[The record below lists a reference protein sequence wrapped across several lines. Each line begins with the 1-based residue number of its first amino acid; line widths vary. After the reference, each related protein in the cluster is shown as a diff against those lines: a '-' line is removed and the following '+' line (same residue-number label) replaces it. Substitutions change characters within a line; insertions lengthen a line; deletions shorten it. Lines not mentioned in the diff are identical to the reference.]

1 MTQQPQTPQL
11 FKKVACFTDI
21 HFGLKSNSNVHN
33 QDCEDFV
40 DWYIAKAQ
48 EDGCDTG
55 IFMGDWHHNRNSLN
69 ITTMDYSLR
78 ALEKLGK
85 AFKQFFFFPGNHD
98 LYYKDKRDI
107 HSVEFGKYIPGI
119 TVVHEPTTIGGVT
132 LCPWL
137 VGEEWKSIGKKGG
150 KYIFGHF
157 ELPSFFMNAMVQ
169 MPDHG
174 EIQLDAF
181 QGYELGFSGHF
192 HKRQQ
197 KGNMHYIG
205 NAFPHNYADAW
216 DDDRGMM
223 VLEWGGKPKYYSWD
237 KQPTFRTVKLSQ
249 LIDEADTLILPKQ
262 HLRVSLD
269 IDITYEEASF
279 IKEKFI
285 ADYDIRELTLITEKK
300 ETEINTNIDVQAFES
315 VDQIVS
321 SQIVNIESD
330 TYNKN
335 TLLAIYNSL

>member
-1 MTQQPQTPQL
+1 MGL

-21 HFGLKSNSNVHN
+21 HFGLKSNSQVHN

-40 DWYIAKAQ
+40 DWYIAKAK
-48 EDGCDTG
+48 ENDCDTG

-85 AFKQFFFFPGNHD
+85 AFSQFYFFPGNHD

-107 HSVEFGKYIPGI
+107 HSVEFGKYIPGV
-119 TVVHEPTTIGGVT
+119 TVVHKPMTVEDVT

-137 VGEEWKSIGKKGG
+137 IGDEWKTIGKQGG

-174 EIQLDAF
+174 EIQLNDF
-181 QGYELGFSGHF
+181 KNYELGFSGHF
-192 HKRQQ
+192 HKRQRRD
-197 KGNMHYIG
+197 NMIYIG
-205 NAFPHNYADAW
+205 NAFPHNYSDNW

-223 VLEWGGKPKYYSWD
+223 ILEWDGEPEYHAWPS
-237 KQPTFRTVKLSQ
+237 QPTFRTVKLSQ
-249 LIDEADTLILPKQ
+249 LIDEADAIIKPKQ

-269 IDITYEEASF
+269 IDISYEEASF
-279 IKEKFI
+279 IKEKFM
-285 ADYDIRELTLITEKK
+285 ADYDIREMTLIPEKK
-300 ETEINTNIDVQAFES
+300 DVEISTTIDIQAFES

-321 SQIVNIESD
+321 SQLVNIESE
-330 TYNKN
+330 TYDSKI
-335 TLLAIYNSL
+335 LLSIYNNL

>member
-1 MTQQPQTPQL
+1 MSNL

-21 HFGLKSNSNVHN
+21 HFGLKSNSHTHN

-40 DWYIAKAQ
+40 DWYIAKAK
-48 EDGCDTG
+48 EEGCDVG

-78 ALEKLGK
+78 ALEKLGQ
-85 AFKQFFFFPGNHD
+85 AFDAFYFFPGNHD

-119 TVVHEPTTIGGVT
+119 TVVHEPITEGNVT

-137 VGEEWKSIGKKGG
+137 VGEEWKQIGKKQA

-157 ELPSFFMNAMVQ
+157 ELPHFYMNAMVQ

-181 QGYELGFSGHF
+181 KGYEMGFSGHF
-192 HKRQQ
+192 HKRQS

-223 VLEWGGKPKYYSWD
+223 VLEWGGKPQYYAWPE
-237 KQPTFRTVKLSQ
+237 QPTFRTVKLSQ
-249 LIDEADTLILPKQ
+249 LIDDADNLILPKQ

-279 IKEKFI
+279 IKEDFMGR
-285 ADYDIRELTLITEKK
+285 YEIRELTLITEKK
-300 ETEINTNIDVQAFES
+300 EVEINTNIDIQNFES

-321 SQIVNIESD
+321 KQLANIESD
-330 TYNKN
+330 AYNKN
-335 TLLAIYNSL
+335 TLLEIYNSL